1 MKILI
6 DVKENK
12 ATFILELLRCFSFV
26 KIKPLT
32 TSSAQI
38 LEELGEAIDNMKL
51 VREGKLKPRP
61 AKELLNE
68 L

>member
-38 LEELGEAIDNMKL
+38 LEELVEAIENMKL

>member
-32 TSSAQI
+32 KSSAQI
-38 LEELGEAIDNMKL
+38 LEELVEAIDNMKL

>member
-38 LEELGEAIDNMKL
+38 LEELVEAIDNMKL

>member
-12 ATFILELLRCFSFV
+12 GTFILELLRCFSFV